1 MNPNWMIAAGLIV
14 ISGAI
19 FIALRVSRAHQVI
32 TAAIH
37 HTDPP
42 RIETQPGRDT
52 DLLLDAY
59 LIYHGPDALDRLL
72 DAIDQHKKETP

>member
-1 MNPNWMIAAGLIV
+1 MNPNWAIAAVLAS

-32 TAAIH
+32 AAIL

-42 RIETQPGRDT
+42 RIETKPGSDA
-52 DLLLDAY
+52 DLLLDVCLAY
-59 LIYHGPDALDRLL
+59 YEPAGLARLRT
-72 DAIDQHKKETP
+72 AIDQTREETP